1 MKLHK
6 GWINKAINFLNSNV
20 NAVVVHG
27 YKKEYKN
34 SLCSFVIKK
43 DKKDWQSDYLQGSYL
58 IKKSEYFLA
67 GELDY
72 RFPGEEV

>member
-1 MKLHK
+1 MD
-6 GWINKAINFLNSNV
+6 I
-20 NAVVVHG
+20 
-27 YKKEYKN
+27 KEYKN

-72 RFPGEEV
+72 RFPGEEEEIYMLDYIKMEEKFGIMII